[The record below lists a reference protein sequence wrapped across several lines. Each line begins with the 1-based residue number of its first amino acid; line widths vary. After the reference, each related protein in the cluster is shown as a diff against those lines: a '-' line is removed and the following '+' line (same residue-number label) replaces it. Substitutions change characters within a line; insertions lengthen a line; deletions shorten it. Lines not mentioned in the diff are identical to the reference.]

1 MPRIQAMPLALLAAL
16 LAPTPVSAFQAPVR
30 TDSADVVATVDR
42 YHAAL
47 AAGDSVAVAGLL
59 APDALI
65 LETGGVETRAQY
77 LGGHLRG
84 DIAFAAAVP
93 RERGPISVQ
102 LRGDVAWAT
111 STSTT
116 KGDYR
121 GRAINSVSAELMILV
136 RTGQG
141 WRIAAIHWSSRNRPA
156 GGE

>member
-1 MPRIQAMPLALLAAL
+1 MPRIQAMPLALIAAL
-16 LAPTPVSAFQAPVR
+16 LVAAPVSAFQAPVR

-47 AAGDSVAVAGLL
+47 AAGDSITVAGLL
-59 APDALI
+59 VPDALI

-116 KGDYR
+116 RGDYR

-141 WRIAAIHWSSRNRPA
+141 WRIAAIHWSSRNRPPQ
-156 GGE
+156 G